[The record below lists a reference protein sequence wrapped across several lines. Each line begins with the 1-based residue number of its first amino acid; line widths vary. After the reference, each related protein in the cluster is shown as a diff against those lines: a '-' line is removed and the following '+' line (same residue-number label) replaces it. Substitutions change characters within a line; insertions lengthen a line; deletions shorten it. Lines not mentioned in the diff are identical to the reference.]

1 MQDERYGTR
10 EATELPAGARFG
22 RLFPAGASLSWICV
36 PPTAATR
43 PLLAGCFVGCHPS
56 TGRGGRGGGGGGR
69 GGLGFG
75 GRMPQVEEFLF
86 ATDSNGDGVVDSA
99 ECVAS
104 PSRQGDAKIRT
115 RELS

>member
-1 MQDERYGTR
+1 MC
-10 EATELPAGARFG
+10 
-22 RLFPAGASLSWICV
+22 ASD
-36 PPTAATR
+36 
-43 PLLAGCFVGCHPS
+43 GCHPS
-56 TGRGGRGGGGGGR
+56 PAGRLFFRMPPVNWEGGV
-69 GGLGFG
+69 GLGFG

>member
-1 MQDERYGTR
+1 MC
-10 EATELPAGARFG
+10 
-22 RLFPAGASLSWICV
+22 ASD
-36 PPTAATR
+36 
-43 PLLAGCFVGCHPS
+43 GCHPS
-56 TGRGGRGGGGGGR
+56 PAGRLFFRMPPVNWEGGARGGGGGR
-69 GGLGFG
+69 VGLGFG

>member
-1 MQDERYGTR
+1 M
-10 EATELPAGARFG
+10 
-22 RLFPAGASLSWICV
+22 
-36 PPTAATR
+36 
-43 PLLAGCFVGCHPS
+43 
-56 TGRGGRGGGGGGR
+56 
-69 GGLGFG
+69 GLGFG